1 MKSDSTIAYFT
12 ARLMLSLNSYAIKN
26 NMYCNINKKKY
37 YRGKRISYSS
47 FLHYKRAKGKIITS
61 LSFISTSEEERIA
74 QMFGKQRKDSQLFV
88 MFIIENLSSS
98 NFIQSGVDI
107 SSVSEFPFEKEFL
120 FLPFSFYLVK
130 EVKIDTS
137 QNIGQIYL
145 QSKEKTEIFEE
156 KLSNDKE
163 IDIIKKKE

>member
-37 YRGKRISYSS
+37 YRGKRFSYSS

-98 NFIQSGVDI
+98 NFIQRGVDI